1 MKITFITRR
10 RLLLA
15 ALLSPSALAITGCP
29 NPNAGKDSPVPPN
42 SGYTSA
48 PSASPG
54 ASMSPGTG
62 ATSGATRK
70 IKAGLVTDVGGVNDK
85 SFNTLAWE
93 GLQRAGK
100 EFGAEIKYTES
111 KQNADYVANL
121 SQFARAKYDVVF
133 AVGFLMQDAVK
144 EVAAKYPDTK
154 FAIIDGDA
162 PDAPNAVSY
171 KFKEEEGSFLAGAM
185 AAGVS
190 KSGTVGFVGGMEMPL
205 IKKFE
210 VGYTAGAKT
219 INPKVNVTVGY
230 AGKFD
235 DPQRGQEIALSQMG
249 AGADV
254 VFHAAGATGTG
265 VIKAVQGKG
274 AGYYAIGVDKDQ
286 DGEAPGRVLTSM
298 VKKVDVAVYDV
309 CKAVAS
315 DSFKPGT
322 IILGLKD
329 GAVGLSEMKYTKKD
343 IPAPVMA
350 KVEAL
355 QKQITDGTLK
365 PPSTPE
371 ELATFKAPATK

>member
-1 MKITFITRR
+1 MKTTFATRR
-10 RLLLA
+10 RLLWA
-15 ALLSPSALAITGCP
+15 ALLSPAAFVLAGCP
-29 NPNAGKDSPVPPN
+29 NPNANTPTTTASP
-42 SGYTSA
+42 SGEGS
-48 PSASPG
+48 PSAS
-54 ASMSPGTG
+54 ATASPGTG
-62 ATSGATRK
+62 TATGATRK
-70 IKAGLVTDVGGVNDK
+70 IKAGLVTDVGGVNDR

-100 EFGAEIKYTES
+100 DLGADIKYTES
-111 KQNADYVANL
+111 KQNADYVNNL

-162 PDAPNAVSY
+162 PNSPNAVSY
-171 KFKEEEGSFLAGAM
+171 KFKEEEGSFLAGAI
-185 AAGVS
+185 AAGMS

-210 VGYTAGAKT
+210 AGYTAGAKT
-219 INPKVNVTVGY
+219 INPKAKVTVGY
-230 AGKFD
+230 SGKFD
-235 DPQRGQEIALSQMG
+235 DPQKGQEIALSQMG

-254 VFHAAGATGTG
+254 IFHAAGATGTG
-265 VIKAVQGKG
+265 VIKAVQNKG
-274 AGYYAIGVDKDQ
+274 AGFYAIGVDKDQ

-322 IILGLKD
+322 IVLGLKD

-343 IPAPVMA
+343 VPAPVMA

-355 QKQITDGTLK
+355 QKQIIAGTVT

-371 ELATFKAPATK
+371 QLATFKAPTVK